1 MRTVL
6 GSLLL
11 SALCTTACLPPR
23 TVSQLGPSP
32 DIGLVVVSAKG
43 GQQLEVTLA
52 RPAYLVAVEVT
63 LKQGARVVAAS
74 TGGEP
79 VAPGHHAFTIQG
91 GSVTMKGVTA
101 TQEAPVGGPVEPC
114 PVQPFYEEVRSGDST
129 RIVFNASMPT
139 HPETSP
145 LMCNTL
151 ASHPLT
157 TLQPIPPDRYVLVIA
172 SSDSIAIG
180 HAVQWLGDESAD
192 GSVREVLDRIAHAV
206 AGPGAAWSA
215 AAYRVL

>member
-1 MRTVL
+1 MRPIL

-23 TVSQLGPSP
+23 TVSHLGPSP
-32 DIGLVVVSAKG
+32 DIGLLVTPAKG
-43 GQQLEVTLA
+43 GQRLEVTLA

-63 LKQGARVVAAS
+63 LKQGARMVAVS

-79 VAPGHHAFTIQG
+79 VAPGHHAFTIR
-91 GSVTMKGVTA
+91 SRSATMTGVTA
-101 TQEAPVGGPVEPC
+101 TQEAPAGGPVEPC

-129 RIVFNASMPT
+129 RIVFNPSIPT

-145 LMCNTL
+145 LMCNTI
-151 ASHPLT
+151 ANHPLT
-157 TLQPIPPDRYVLVIA
+157 TLQSIPPDRYVLVIA
-172 SSDSIAIG
+172 SSDSIG
-180 HAVQWLGDESAD
+180 LVHAMQWLEDEGAV
-192 GSVREVLDRIAHAV
+192 GQVRAVLDRIAHGV
-206 AGPGAAWSA
+206 VGGGPAWSA